1 MQHLQRGPER
11 VHFCKRNKTKS
22 CHRYRNQTHQKYNK
36 ASLFVIT
43 IISTDH
49 LCSLCHPFDS
59 QQAYSGS
66 YKELMP

>member
-11 VHFCKRNKTKS
+11 VHLCKRNKTKS

-49 LCSLCHPFDS
+49 LCSLCVIRLIHNKHILAATKS
-59 QQAYSGS
+59 
-66 YKELMP
+66 